1 MRERGLFKAQLEKE
15 LSKHNL
21 PLLGVLPTN
30 PMISSVRMD
39 EIQAALNVDMIS
51 GRKQQSDLPVNQVGA
66 LLHATSLYAQS
77 AARYGTSLPER
88 GVARCTLHAFTV
100 SAAR

>member
-1 MRERGLFKAQLEKE
+1 MFKAQLEKE
-15 LSKHNL
+15 LAQHNL

-51 GRKQQSDLPVNQVGA
+51 GRKQQSDLPVNQVG
-66 LLHATSLYAQS
+66 
-77 AARYGTSLPER
+77 LPLSCPANR
-88 GVARCTLHAFTV
+88 AVA
-100 SAAR
+100 

>member
-1 MRERGLFKAQLEKE
+1 MPARERGLFKAQLEKE

-51 GRKQQSDLPVNQVGA
+51 GRKQQSDLPVNQVGHLVHTWA
-66 LLHATSLYAQS
+66 LKVWQDTCAT
-77 AARYGTSLPER
+77 LP
-88 GVARCTLHAFTV
+88 
-100 SAAR
+100 